1 MAQTLSPLQWLGT
14 KLIRGYQLF
23 ISPMIGPR
31 CRFTPTCSQ
40 YAIESIK
47 VHGFTKGCWLT
58 AKRLLICHP
67 FSNKHGYDPVPDPK
81 QRD

>member
-47 VHGFTKGCWLT
+47 LHGFTKGCWLT
-58 AKRLLICHP
+58 GKRLLICHP
-67 FSNKHGYDPVPDPK
+67 LSKKHGYDPVPEPK

>member
-23 ISPMIGPR
+23 ISPIIGPR

-47 VHGFTKGCWLT
+47 LHGFTKGCWLT

-67 FSNKHGYDPVPDPK
+67 FSNKHGYVPVPDPK